1 MKFLLRH
8 KEINGSSTGQKQQC
22 TKFELAFNVEILHRE
37 MVFPVVRQRF
47 VEGCLLLDCH
57 HDPLHKIQP
66 LENQLTPNA
75 QQPCIPLPTIPY
87 QRVLH
92 SGEPGQKC
100 WDKIKSKLCEC
111 KVMSSNATKRRQC
124 CTPCSHSGSPATGIG
139 RTLHG
144 HQNAGIKLSQNFVG
158 IGAKPK
164 CQDKIKS
171 KLCESKVMSSNAT
184 KRRHCCSL

>member
-1 MKFLLRH
+1 MRH
-8 KEINGSSTGQKQQC
+8 EVSSSSQRNQPELDGTETAMHEIRVGLQRGNTSQRDGLSSRSTTICGRMS
-22 TKFELAFNVEILHRE
+22 TPRLPPR
-37 MVFPVVRQRF
+37 
-47 VEGCLLLDCH
+47 
-57 HDPLHKIQP
+57 PLHKIQP

-75 QQPCIPLPTIPY
+75 QQPCIQLSTIPY

-158 IGAKPK
+158 IGARPK

-171 KLCESKVMSSNAT
+171 KLSRAK
-184 KRRHCCSL
+184 